1 MTGLRKAAW
10 AAAAGIAVG
19 GVAAVWWLDA
29 EHAGGDSHR
38 DRQPVNAMG
47 SEEAAGGP
55 AASRAP
61 RRPAPSPVQAEA
73 VENPARTQVST
84 PGNGAT
90 DSVPPGAP
98 MHPSRVHRETPA
110 VVRDA
115 SVSSPQPGIR
125 PDAPRV
131 SAPPPP
137 AVSAV
142 PAVTGLPVVPGRV
155 RAGSTPAPAPAVRP
169 PSLIRAALEPPPVA
183 AAMDPAAGAPAPG
196 DIRRYPAPPPGQ
208 EPVPLPVED
217 PAATLTQATLQ
228 AVPGT
233 LEVGLV
239 VALDPALQAPPNA
252 MIVTQEVPAGWKLE
266 NADPAIESFDARTR
280 TAKWLFMG
288 ADVRDRV
295 VTAVL
300 VREAETAV
308 DARDAAPATLRYR
321 LPNGSFYDAAP
332 ARRITIPAP

>member
-29 EHAGGDSHR
+29 ERTGGDSHR
-38 DRQPVNAMG
+38 DRQPVNAVG
-47 SEEAAGGP
+47 SEEAAGVP

-61 RRPAPSPVQAEA
+61 RRPASSPVRAEA
-73 VENPARTQVST
+73 AENPASVQVST
-84 PGNGAT
+84 PENGAT

-98 MHPSRVHRETPA
+98 IHPPRGHRETPA

-137 AVSAV
+137 AGSAV

-155 RAGSTPAPAPAVRP
+155 RAGRTPEAAPAARS
-169 PSLIRAALEPPPVA
+169 PSLIRAALEAPAA
-183 AAMDPAAGAPAPG
+183 AAMDPADGVPAPG
-196 DIRRYPAPPPGQ
+196 DIRRYPAPPAGQ
-208 EPVPLPVED
+208 EPVPLPVEV

-239 VALDPALQAPPNA
+239 VALDPALEAPPNA
-252 MIVTQEVPAGWKLE
+252 MIVTQEVPPGWKLE

-308 DARDAAPATLRYR
+308 DAREAARSTLRYR
-321 LPNGSFYDAAP
+321 LPNGSFHDAAP
-332 ARRITIPAP
+332 ARRISIPAP